1 MIKDTSL
8 VVVEQVFSN
17 SITQVWQA
25 ITQLD
30 QMKQW
35 FFENIPEFK
44 AEVGFKTQFNVNTG
58 ERNFLHLWRILEVVP
73 EKRIVYDW
81 RYKEYSGQGIVT
93 FELSETRGQTKL
105 KVTNEGLES
114 FPNYIPEFTRESCQA
129 GWNYFIK
136 EQLKAFLDKQ

>member
-1 MIKDTSL
+1 MIKDTSS
-8 VVVEQVFSN
+8 VVVEQVFGN
-17 SITQVWQA
+17 SVTQVWQA

-44 AEVGFKTQFNVNTG
+44 AEVGFKTQFNVDTG
-58 ERNFLHLWRILEVVP
+58 ERNFLHLWTILEVVP
-73 EKRIVYDW
+73 EKSIVYDW
-81 RYKEYSGQGIVT
+81 RYKEYPGQGTVK
-93 FELSETRGQTKL
+93 FELSESGNQTILKL
-105 KVTNEGLES
+105 TNEGLES
-114 FPNYIPEFTRESCQA
+114 FPDHIPEFSRASCQA

>member
-1 MIKDTSL
+1 MIKDTSS

-17 SITQVWQA
+17 SVTQVWQA

-44 AEVGFKTQFNVNTG
+44 PEVGFKTQFNVSAG

-73 EKRIVYDW
+73 EKSIVYDW
-81 RYKEYSGQGIVT
+81 RYKEYPGQGIVK
-93 FELSETRGQTKL
+93 FELSETGGQTRLKL
-105 KVTNEGLES
+105 TNEGLES
-114 FPNYIPEFTRESCQA
+114 FPDHIPEFTRESCHA
-129 GWNYFIK
+129 GWKYFIK
-136 EQLKAFLDKQ
+136 EQLKAFLEGK

>member
-1 MIKDTSL
+1 MIKDTST
-8 VVVEQVFSN
+8 VVVEQVFGN
-17 SITQVWQA
+17 SVTQVWQA

-44 AEVGFKTQFNVNTG
+44 PEVGFKTQFNVNAG

-73 EKRIVYDW
+73 EKSIVYDW
-81 RYKEYSGQGIVT
+81 RYKEYPGQGIVK
-93 FELSETRGQTKL
+93 FELSETGGQTKL
-105 KVTNEGLES
+105 KLTNEGLES
-114 FPNYIPEFTRESCQA
+114 FPDHIPEFTHESCHA

-136 EQLKAFLDKQ
+136 EQLKAFLEGK